1 MTLTI
6 VEIDTAGGTLSDRSI
21 GTGSGA
27 AVFTIAAVAFV
38 IGAYKKDNSSE
49 MQKFGYTCIQ
59 FEVGAA

>member
-27 AVFTIAAVAFV
+27 AVFTIAVVAFV